1 MNVYRYIYRNQEIDL
16 WQQIP
21 KEFAGFVSH
30 FGYLKGLDNIRPPR
44 RIECFDNSN
53 LAGTQAVSGMVVFI
67 DGRPSRPD
75 YRRYILHSAS
85 GSDDYAGMAEVLE
98 RRFSHDPEPY
108 PDLLVLDG
116 GRGQL
121 GIALSVIR
129 KLGLENRFAL
139 IGIAKKNEHKGE
151 STDKIYKPGRMN
163 PVNWG
168 REGDLLLFLQ
178 KVRDEAHRFAVT
190 FHRQRRSKASTVSM
204 LDSIPGIGKKRR
216 QAMLRHFGSLKKIRA
231 ATLKELSAL
240 PEMNRK
246 AAEAVITALADG

>member
-1 MNVYRYIYRNQEIDL
+1 
-16 WQQIP
+16 
-21 KEFAGFVSH
+21 
-30 FGYLKGLDNIRPPR
+30 
-44 RIECFDNSN
+44 
-53 LAGTQAVSGMVVFI
+53 
-67 DGRPSRPD
+67 
-75 YRRYILHSAS
+75 
-85 GSDDYAGMAEVLE
+85 
-98 RRFSHDPEPY
+98 
-108 PDLLVLDG
+108 
-116 GRGQL
+116 
-121 GIALSVIR
+121 
-129 KLGLENRFAL
+129 
-139 IGIAKKNEHKGE
+139 
-151 STDKIYKPGRMN
+151 MN